1 MNKKDVAKICENLA
15 YKPAATFHEALQSLW
30 FLFVVLHMES
40 NASSFSPGRLDET
53 LYSYYKQDI
62 ASGMLKESEALELI
76 ECLWLKFNEMRI
88 VLSILRVF
96 QLDSIFVSVDKIKM
110 AMILVMN

>member
-1 MNKKDVAKICENLA
+1 M
-15 YKPAATFHEALQSLW
+15 QSLW

-62 ASGMLKESEALELI
+62 DSGMLKESEALELI
-76 ECLWLKFNEMRI
+76 NSMRLYI
-88 VLSILRVF
+88 
-96 QLDSIFVSVDKIKM
+96 
-110 AMILVMN
+110 